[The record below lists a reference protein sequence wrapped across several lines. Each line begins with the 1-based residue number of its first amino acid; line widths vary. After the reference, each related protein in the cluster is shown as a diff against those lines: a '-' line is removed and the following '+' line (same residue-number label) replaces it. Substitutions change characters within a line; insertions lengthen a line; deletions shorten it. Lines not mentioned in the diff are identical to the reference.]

1 MRTAEI
7 PAKDWS
13 RTLDEFSANH
23 EGSLISVELFAP
35 ALGAQSEIHDLPL
48 LGLSIE
54 SAGDSTITIAAGR
67 PHREDERRGRCRPRD
82 RIGRRHHGA
91 PSFATVVLEHQ
102 R

>member
-54 SAGDSTITIAAGR
+54 SAGDSTIMIAAGR
-67 PHREDERRGRCRPRD
+67 SPEAQITPSRSNPPKAQRRSYVCNRS
-82 RIGRRHHGA
+82 A
-91 PSFATVVLEHQ
+91 
-102 R
+102 